1 MIPNRAT
8 AHLIQG
14 IPQQD
19 RISVRLGI
27 LLIAGLSLMLWCAMA
42 ALGSQLI

>member
-1 MIPNRAT
+1 MISNRAT

-14 IPQQD
+14 TPQD

-42 ALGSQLI
+42 ALGSQFI

>member
-1 MIPNRAT
+1 MISDRAT
-8 AHLIQG
+8 PHLIQG
-14 IPQQD
+14 MPQQH

-27 LLIAGLSLMLWCAMA
+27 LLIAGLSLMLWCAIA